1 MCVRL
6 CVCVREGGSG
16 RAGSE
21 QRDSE
26 TLGRGE
32 LPALGL
38 EFSVAVN
45 KSPVRGGSHREDMSE
60 VPASAQCLLHRQ
72 NIYSSI
78 FGVKCGS
85 SRPHEGH
92 WNVRRI
98 YGCFIAHLC
107 QQARRQDSV
116 PLCSVHRDT
125 QRGEEGAAGCESA
138 PAIALIYASMILFVR
153 MRVEHMFL

>member
-1 MCVRL
+1 MCVRE
-6 CVCVREGGSG
+6 RTGSSNKQQD
-16 RAGSE
+16 A
-21 QRDSE
+21 E

-38 EFSVAVN
+38 EFSMAVT
-45 KSPVRGGSHREDMSE
+45 KSPLRGGRHGEDMSE
-60 VPASAQCLLHRQ
+60 VPASAQCLLHRE

-107 QQARRQDSV
+107 RGARRWDSV
-116 PLCSVHRDT
+116 PQYPEQRDP
-125 QRGEEGAAGCESA
+125 QRGREGAAG
-138 PAIALIYASMILFVR
+138 
-153 MRVEHMFL
+153 